1 MNTNHKDCRLQLN
14 HPEIIY
20 VLTSGDIE
28 GHYDSIHGEGSY
40 DKLTDDQKRDMNRY
54 ARQGLDGYMEERNVV
69 FDFAIEEA
77 GLSTDLEGVKN
88 E

>member
-1 MNTNHKDCRLQLN
+1 MSKINRKMVEQ
-14 HPEIIY
+14 PEILY
-20 VLTSGDIE
+20 VLTSDDIK
-28 GHYDSIHGEGSY
+28 GRYDFLHGEQSY

-77 GLSTDLEGVKN
+77 GLSTDPEGGV
-88 E
+88 